1 MGRKKGGEI
10 GMENSNMSDD
20 IPWVTA
26 KMFMLV
32 NKHSDHSL
40 PSSGIQ
46 CSRSVFKMSFH
57 LSFLPFTALWGR
69 QDFLSTYK
77 VLLIFIKNILNCFYF
92 LSQMTHISYRNVTKH
107 KLDEGKKNLLTQ
119 R

>member
-46 CSRSVFKMSFH
+46 CSRSVFTDVISSVISSFH
-57 LSFLPFTALWGR
+57 SPLG
-69 QDFLSTYK
+69 
-77 VLLIFIKNILNCFYF
+77 
-92 LSQMTHISYRNVTKH
+92 
-107 KLDEGKKNLLTQ
+107 
-119 R
+119 

>member
-1 MGRKKGGEI
+1 MDAVFLGRVLGKEKGRKDGEK
-10 GMENSNMSDD
+10 ERRRDRERNSNVSDD

-46 CSRSVFKMSFH
+46 CSRSVFTDVISSVISSFH
-57 LSFLPFTALWGR
+57 SPLGQAR
-69 QDFLSTYK
+69 
-77 VLLIFIKNILNCFYF
+77 LLIYL
-92 LSQMTHISYRNVTKH
+92 
-107 KLDEGKKNLLTQ
+107 
-119 R
+119 